1 MSLSNYWPLQAE
13 VDHCIRTEA
22 ETIDEAVLLAVHQT
36 ARIVHRSEAGAVE
49 EEKSEQ
55 DLLDALLRDS
65 ANGSAVVVSLTGP
78 SGVGKSHMVRWLH
91 AQLQRHERRPQMV
104 VILVPKT
111 ASLRRVV
118 ELILEPL
125 QGAEYDELRTSLST
139 AIASISKEDAPARL
153 ATELILQLKRKA
165 KEWIAALDSSSDR
178 TLKPRAYHAQ
188 KLQTF
193 LNDPIFQEGMLN
205 AALERIVSRAVSGDA
220 SGSKQLPQFEVDDF
234 DWKSHDSFT
243 DATIPAQEYFKRLND
258 HDGQSKAVAVE
269 VLNSVIDPA
278 MRMVFRFAQALGGR
292 TIEEIV
298 DEIRVQLLHEGKEL
312 VLLIE
317 DFAALSGIQEPLLN
331 MIIAESE
338 HGGERQ
344 RAPIRTALAVTD
356 GFMPQRATIL
366 TRARGEWVIASDYG
380 NDEVLL
386 DSLVEMAG
394 RYLNAA
400 RWGRQALRTQFEKR
414 TDRSATGLN
423 EWIRVYADDNLDAL
437 DAERLSAFGQTGAGY
452 PLFPLNAQA
461 LRSLCAR
468 ELRSGGKLV
477 FNPRAFIN
485 RVLRETL
492 AQRHCYEQGAFPPA
506 GFKPGILP
514 SGADTD
520 LDGMMHPAPVKA
532 RLKTMLVH
540 WCGNPL
546 TLRGAAPVDAAVF
559 ETFGLPF
566 PFAARGRV
574 EPAITKEP
582 ANRSRTD
589 PPPPPL
595 SPPPPPPQ
603 SSASPFEKDVD
614 LWAATSKPRQATARR
629 IRVLVAEG
637 VAQRLD
643 LDATMQKKV
652 ADSIWLPYVDHGNPQ
667 TSPMFQFAEQTGAVA
682 GWVRLALIGLDKHEI
697 SRGWDFPVAEDF
709 YGHAQRLLDEVTSQ
723 VEGYLKDVSQRRLT
737 AAMHVAYRQNLMLG
751 VSVSRAMPTV
761 LTKIFEAAPTGFNE
775 ADFSTFGEADRAAAL
790 GRALT
795 RTRRMR
801 IQLQSVVLSEAA
813 CFQGTGTTVLA
824 LDYTRVAAAW
834 SGKPDDT
841 HLRLG
846 SDQELRDHLTEL
858 GNSHGGYVRIAGYFS
873 DVLSRHGDRLMTALG
888 DELDKDAWLGSV
900 RQTLQQAMTQG
911 FMPYD
916 FEEKRD
922 FARLEQLGR
931 AALTELVR
939 SVQQALAV
947 SAEEEPEERMRAYG
961 RVDVGLL
968 LRSTGEIRRLE
979 ALLDGISRNM
989 VGAEQQAQ
997 RDEVGEVRSAFIDEL
1012 KAAATMLMGDAK

>member
-1 MSLSNYWPLQAE
+1 MSLSNYWPLPAE
-13 VDHCIRTEA
+13 VDNCIRTEA

-49 EEKSEQ
+49 EEKTEQ

-65 ANGSAVVVSLTGP
+65 GNGSAVVVSLTGP

-91 AQLQRHERRPQMV
+91 AQLQRHARRSQMV

-125 QGAEYDELRTSLST
+125 HGAEYDELRTSLST

-153 ATELILQLKRKA
+153 ATELGLQLKRRA
-165 KEWIAALDSSSDR
+165 KEWLAALDSDFDR
-178 TLKPRAYHAQ
+178 MLKPKAYHAQ
-188 KLQTF
+188 KLQIF
-193 LNDPIFQEGMLN
+193 LSDHIFREGMLN

-220 SGSKQLPQFEVDDF
+220 SGSQQLPQFEISDF
-234 DWKSHDSFT
+234 AWRSRDSFA

-258 HDGQSKAVAVE
+258 HEGQSKTVAVE

-298 DEIRVQLLHEGKEL
+298 DEIRVQLLQEGKEL

-380 NDEVLL
+380 NDEILL

-400 RWGRQALRTQFEKR
+400 RWGRHALRAQFEKR
-414 TDRSATGLN
+414 SDQSATGLYG
-423 EWIRVYADDNLDAL
+423 WIRPYVDDNLDAG
-437 DAERLSAFGQTGAGY
+437 DADHLTAFGQTGAGY

-492 AQRHCYEQGAFPPA
+492 AQRHWYEQGAFPPA

-514 SGADTD
+514 SGTDTD
-520 LDGMMHPAPVKA
+520 LDGSMHPAPIKA

-540 WCGNPL
+540 WCGNPP

-559 ETFGLPF
+559 DAFGLPF
-566 PFAARGRV
+566 PFAAKGPVRPP
-574 EPAITKEP
+574 EKKETTQGG
-582 ANRSRTD
+582 SLTLM
-589 PPPPPL
+589 PPPPP
-595 SPPPPPPQ
+595 SPRPPPR
-603 SSASPFEKDVD
+603 ASPFEKDVE
-614 LWAATSKPRQATARR
+614 LWSATSKLLQATARR
-629 IRVLVAEG
+629 IRPLVAEG
-637 VAQRLD
+637 VARRLG
-643 LDATMQKKV
+643 LDSTMQKKV
-652 ADSIWLPYVDHGNPQ
+652 AVSIWLPYVDHGNPQ
-667 TSPMFQFAEQTGAVA
+667 TSPMFRFAEETGEVA
-682 GWVRLALIGLDKHEI
+682 GWVRLALFGLDMHD
-697 SRGWDFPVAEDF
+697 SAGGWDFPGAEDV
-709 YGHAQRLLDEVTSQ
+709 YGHSQRMLDEVTPQ
-723 VEGYLKDVSQRRLT
+723 VERYLKGVGQSRLT
-737 AAMHVAYRQNLMLG
+737 MAMHVAYRQNLMLG
-751 VSVSRAMPTV
+751 IGVSRAMPTV
-761 LTKIFEAAPTGFNE
+761 LTKIFEAAPAGFNE
-775 ADFSTFGEADRAAAL
+775 ADFLAFGDTDRAAAL

-795 RTRRMR
+795 RTRRVR
-801 IQLQSVVLSEAA
+801 SQLQNVILSEAA
-813 CFQGTGTTVLA
+813 CFQGSGDTVLG
-824 LDYTRVAAAW
+824 LDYARVAAAW
-834 SGKPDDT
+834 VAEPDDT
-841 HLRLG
+841 HLRQ
-846 SDQELRDHLTEL
+846 SADQELKEHLTEL
-858 GNSHGGYVRIAGYFS
+858 GNSLSGYVRIASYFS
-873 DVLSRHGDRLMTALG
+873 NVLSKHGDYLMTALG
-888 DELDKDAWLGSV
+888 DELDKDAWLSSV
-900 RQTLQQAMTQG
+900 RQTLQLAHTEG
-911 FMPYD
+911 FMPHD
-916 FEEKRD
+916 FDDKRD

-939 SVQQALAV
+939 SVQQALVV
-947 SAEEEPEERMRAYG
+947 SEEEEPEERMRAYG

-968 LRSTGEIRRLE
+968 LRSAGEIRRFE
-979 ALLDGISRNM
+979 VLLDKINREI
-989 VGAEQQAQ
+989 VGKEQLAK
-997 RDEVGEVRSAFIDEL
+997 RDEVDEVRSAFIHEL
-1012 KAAATMLMGDAK
+1012 QAVATMLRGDTK